1 MTCTNITQ
9 TNDII
14 FTDKFITTQE
24 YNISGVANP
33 SSRTLSNFF
42 SHYFKDYAINK
53 LSKGS
58 DFDYWVFVAHKDNKI
73 IGAIKGEIFWQTIH
87 IDLLIILPECRKMG
101 IGTKLYDLAINLA
114 KEKNCTMATVET
126 FDFQAPIYWESKGFN
141 VDFKREGYGKNTLYY
156 FSKKI

>member
-42 SHYFKDYAINK
+42 SHYFKD
-53 LSKGS
+53 
-58 DFDYWVFVAHKDNKI
+58 
-73 IGAIKGEIFWQTIH
+73 
-87 IDLLIILPECRKMG
+87 
-101 IGTKLYDLAINLA
+101 
-114 KEKNCTMATVET
+114 
-126 FDFQAPIYWESKGFN
+126 
-141 VDFKREGYGKNTLYY
+141 
-156 FSKKI
+156 